1 MSSGTGPITDEMAQ
15 GQETPPEPGFRGE
28 PTRGLE
34 PRTPSLP

>member
-1 MSSGTGPITDEMAQ
+1 MSSSTGPITDEMAQ
-15 GQETPPEPGFRGE
+15 GQETAPEPGFRGE